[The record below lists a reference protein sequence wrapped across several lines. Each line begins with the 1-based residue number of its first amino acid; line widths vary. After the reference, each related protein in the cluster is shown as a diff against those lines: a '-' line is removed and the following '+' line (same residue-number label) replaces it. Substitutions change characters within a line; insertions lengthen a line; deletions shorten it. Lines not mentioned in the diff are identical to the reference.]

1 MANVFKY
8 DARQIF
14 TLIAF
19 YSNYPQS
26 RLIERIIE
34 LETEKRL
41 EDILEEYKG

>member
-1 MANVFKY
+1 MANIFKY

-19 YSNYPQS
+19 YSNYPQW

-34 LETEKRL
+34 LETETRI
-41 EDILEEYKG
+41 EDILSEYKG